1 MEGCEEEKKK
11 QRVSFQVG
19 LAGSAGL
26 AWLAVPAWHGWRGW
40 RGWRGWPGD
49 EDRVPALSGRRAVL
63 ATPRPLAPLPGEE
76 VGSLLGTTV
85 LFLQCWMSQPISH
98 AGLAGREGSGLGCKV
113 QGGWVWGLR
122 VCVQG
127 LQEPTKTFLCLQLFS
142 LLQDMW
148 SVWDLQQKFLDNKII
163 V

>member
-63 ATPRPLAPLPGEE
+63 ATPRPLPLCQGRKSALCWEQQSSFCNVGCLSPFPTLAWPAGKGLVWGVKFRE
-76 VGSLLGTTV
+76 VGSG
-85 LFLQCWMSQPISH
+85 
-98 AGLAGREGSGLGCKV
+98 A
-113 QGGWVWGLR
+113 
-122 VCVQG
+122 
-127 LQEPTKTFLCLQLFS
+127 
-142 LLQDMW
+142 
-148 SVWDLQQKFLDNKII
+148 
-163 V
+163 